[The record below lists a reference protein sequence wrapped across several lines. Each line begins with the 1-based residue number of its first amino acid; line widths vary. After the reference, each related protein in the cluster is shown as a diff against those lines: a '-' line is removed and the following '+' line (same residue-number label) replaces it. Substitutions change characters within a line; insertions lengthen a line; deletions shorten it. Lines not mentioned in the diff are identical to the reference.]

1 MLKDSH
7 QIIKKLCLAIV
18 DIFVVV
24 GMHRAGNS
32 KQVRDIGVAVF
43 FELRFAI
50 LLLHYVNGFRFLLF
64 NKLHLLEKYVLF
76 KTAQILS
83 VHQPF

>member
-1 MLKDSH
+1 MISH
-7 QIIKKLCLAIV
+7 QIVNKLCLAIV

-32 KQVRDIGVAVF
+32 KQVREIGVAVF

-50 LLLHYVNGFRFLLF
+50 LLLH
-64 NKLHLLEKYVLF
+64 
-76 KTAQILS
+76 
-83 VHQPF
+83 